1 MEKTSTTGWAAKE
14 TTMIGVNTG
23 TNSALVGT
31 LAGGVSG
38 SIVVIALVILLILL
52 TLLWVIRK
60 RQRCANKNDDLKLP
74 QHHQTQT
81 HHQTQIKETNQVTQV
96 VITEGECDQSMMVN
110 SDCVYSIPTV
120 RNVAYKTFNIA
131 NDENEYY

>member
-23 TNSALVGT
+23 TNIALVGA

-38 SIVVIALVILLILL
+38 SIVVIALVILLIPL

-60 RQRCANKNDDLKLP
+60 RRRCANKNDDLKLP
-74 QHHQTQT
+74 H

-120 RNVAYKTFNIA
+120 RNVAYKTFNIT